1 MASQS
6 PLTDSNFA
14 LFSQLPPEIRRQIW
28 HQCLPH
34 RVVEMGRSHPYQA
47 SCPTHKTYYLSA
59 IRNARRPAIASV
71 CREAAY
77 VARKAGNL
85 AKFPRTAGRKE
96 PVWLQ
101 PGRDS
106 TLYLFENGHIAAW
119 IGFLDPDP
127 LLHHC
132 IEYGMIP
139 SLDAKYAFPSVTVD
153 LVESDS
159 EDLYVSTIDHFTS
172 NTQECVKALMNFGGW
187 EGRTLD
193 IHVKVLHVPLDD
205 DAMLASGLFGLLGDE
220 PIQVVDFDDAKRL
233 YEFYEFFQSYFSK
246 QDSPLNGCRVTEELG
261 YILDPL
267 YSTKV
272 HVWKEVVEWLMLT
285 YMWLDEKNCIKNG
298 KMGGDLANHALVWQ
312 PGYQTDQSVIRYREQ
327 GLDESHLWV
336 IGARTRMWQI
346 KPKIMIRACCNTCL

>member
-1 MASQS
+1 
-6 PLTDSNFA
+6 
-14 LFSQLPPEIRRQIW
+14 
-28 HQCLPH
+28 
-34 RVVEMGRSHPYQA
+34 MGRSHPYQA
-47 SCPTHKTYYLSA
+47 SCQIHKTYYLSA

-77 VARKAGNL
+77 VARKAGRL

-139 SLDAKYAFPSVTVD
+139 SLDAKYAFPSVSVD
-153 LVESDS
+153 RIESDS
-159 EDLYVSTIDHFTS
+159 EELRVSTIEHFTS

-187 EGRTLD
+187 EARQLN
-193 IHVKVLHVPLDD
+193 IYVKVLHVPLDD
-205 DAMLASGLFGLLGDE
+205 QAMLASGLFGLLGDE
-220 PIQVVDFDDAKRL
+220 PIQVIDFDDTKRL
-233 YEFYEFFQSYFSK
+233 YEFYDFFQSHFSK
-246 QDSPLNGCRVTEELG
+246 QDSSLNGRRAIEDLG
-261 YILDPL
+261 YTLDPL

-272 HVWKEVVEWLMLT
+272 HVWREVVEWLMLT
-285 YMWLDEKNCIKNG
+285 YMWLDEKTYIKNRNIE
-298 KMGGDLANHALVWQ
+298 GDLGRHALVWR
-312 PGYQTDQSVIRYREQ
+312 PSYQADQSLIRYREQ
-327 GLDESHLWV
+327 SLDESHQWV
-336 IGARTRMWQI
+336 VTARTRMWQI
-346 KPKIMIRACCNTCL
+346 QPKIMIRACCDTCL